1 MVRVCDGDTL
11 PVHNGKIYMLRTYA
25 NSAHE
30 IWDVTNP
37 SNPVGVR
44 TVAGGNP
51 VMGAQTGALGALA
64 GTHKGWWECD
74 TGSHTSLGG
83 AGTTPRMAMPWK

>member
-1 MVRVCDGDTL
+1 MVRVCDGNTL
-11 PVHNGKIYMLRTYA
+11 PIHDRKIYMLRTYS

-37 SNPVGVR
+37 SNPVAVR

-51 VMGAQTGALGALA
+51 VIGAQTNARGPRRHAQELVGVRYR
-64 GTHKGWWECD
+64 H
-74 TGSHTSLGG
+74 SLH
-83 AGTTPRMAMPWK
+83 RW